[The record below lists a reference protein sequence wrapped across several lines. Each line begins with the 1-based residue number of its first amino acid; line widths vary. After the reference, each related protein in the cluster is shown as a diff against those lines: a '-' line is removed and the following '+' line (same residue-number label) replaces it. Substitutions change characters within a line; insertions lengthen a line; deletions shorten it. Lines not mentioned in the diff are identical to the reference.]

1 MFFLRSALVLC
12 LFLAVPAAANQGDPT
27 VRKSAQRGINFL
39 ARSTA
44 AWQKQH
50 QCYGCHVQAVTLEG
64 LAVGKHHQYDVPSK
78 ELAVILDGVLNSNG
92 GARTQGGL
100 SQNLYP
106 RTSRTFGGVAFARY
120 DQYVDSKLRDDLYT
134 LAKTLLEY
142 QQEDGS
148 VVGDH
153 ESMPVTAGAMQAT
166 YQAMQ
171 TWRQAYAR
179 TADDAWLAPIR
190 RAENFMA
197 KKAASWE
204 GNPKGASLQD
214 VNYALL
220 GLTAAGASRSEAVA
234 GMVARYLVSQQNKDG
249 GWGFTAGTSDP
260 FATGQ
265 TVYALRQAGYTQEDS
280 PVWRGIRWLVSKQ
293 KEDGGWGAGGS
304 GKAEALWAVLGLV
317 SVDVVSVA
325 VTGIQDGEHVA
336 AKQTVQ
342 VEARDNE
349 GKGIQKVELIIDD
362 RPVHSAQGGK
372 LTYAWDTAG
381 LKDGKHTV
389 DVVATNAK
397 GQSSR
402 RRLEVYAGNVF
413 LTSLGT
419 RFVGAETE
427 LSARNIAPKERKGR
441 VQLSVKASELK
452 DGQPQA
458 GAEVFSATQPSAQ
471 GPVTF
476 TFSGKGKDGKALG
489 TGRYFAEFSFVDEKG
504 AVLQKE
510 QLLFTYDTPEN
521 QYAKYG
527 EVGGGLSLANGHDA
541 ANAQV
546 ELVDEKGRVVQRTT
560 SNEAGQFRFKSV
572 DKGNYKVRVRKEG
585 FKDQEAPVSAAPA
598 TQAAA
603 DMKLQ

>member
-1 MFFLRSALVLC
+1 MFFMRSALVLC
-12 LFLAVPAAANQGDPT
+12 LFLTLPALANQGDPT
-27 VRKSAQRGINFL
+27 VRKSAQRGIDFL

-64 LAVGKHHQYDVPSK
+64 LAVGKHHQYEVPSK
-78 ELAVILDGVLNSNG
+78 ELAVIVDGVLNSNG
-92 GARTQGGL
+92 GARTGGGL
-100 SQNLYP
+100 SPNLFP

-120 DQYVDSKLRDDLYT
+120 DKYVDAKLRDDLHT
-134 LAKTLLEY
+134 LARTLLEY

-148 VVGDH
+148 VKGDH
-153 ESMPVTAGAMQAT
+153 ESYPVTAGALQAT
-166 YQAMQ
+166 YQALQ
-171 TWRQAYAR
+171 TWRQVYAR

-190 RAENFMA
+190 RAENFIA
-197 KKAASWE
+197 RKAAGWE
-204 GNPKGASLQD
+204 GNPRGVYLQD

-234 GMVARYLVSQQNKDG
+234 GKVAGYLLSQQNKDG

-265 TVYALRQAGYTQEDS
+265 TVYALRQAGFTEEDA
-280 PVWRGIRWLVSKQ
+280 PVARGIRWLVSKQ
-293 KEDGGWGAGGS
+293 KKDGGWGAGGS

-325 VTGIQDGEHVA
+325 VTGLQDGEHVA
-336 AKQTVQ
+336 PRQTVL

-349 GKGIQKVELIIDD
+349 GKGIQKVELLIDD
-362 RPVHSAQGGK
+362 HPVHSAPGGK
-372 LTYAWDTAG
+372 LTYAWDTKG

-389 DVVATNAK
+389 DVVATNAR
-397 GQSSR
+397 GQVSR

-413 LTSLGT
+413 LTSLGS
-419 RFVGAETE
+419 RFVGTQTE
-427 LSARNIAPKERKGR
+427 LSARNIAPKERSGR
-441 VQLSVKASELK
+441 VQLSVKASEQK
-452 DGQPQA
+452 DGQPQP
-458 GAEVFSATQPSAQ
+458 GAEVFTATQPSAQ

-476 TFSGKGKDGKALG
+476 TFTGKGKDGKALG
-489 TGRYFAEFSFVDEKG
+489 TGRYFAEFSFVDDKG

-521 QYAKYG
+521 QFARYG
-527 EVGGGLSLANGHDA
+527 EVGGGLSLANGQEA
-541 ANAQV
+541 ANAVV
-546 ELVDEKGRVVQRTT
+546 ELVDEKGRVVQKTQ

-585 FKDQEAPVSAAPA
+585 FKDMEAPVSSAPA
-598 TQAAA
+598 TQASA

>member
-1 MFFLRSALVLC
+1 MFFPRSALVLC
-12 LFLAVPAAANQGDPT
+12 LFLALPAVANQGDPK
-27 VRKSAQRGINFL
+27 VRKAAQRGINFL
-39 ARSTA
+39 ASSTA

-64 LAVGKHHQYDVPSK
+64 LAVGKNHQYEVPAK
-78 ELAVILDGVLNSNG
+78 DLAVILDGVLNSNG
-92 GARTQGGL
+92 GARTGDGL

-120 DQYVDSKLRDDLYT
+120 DKYVDAKLRDDLHKV
-134 LAKTLLEY
+134 AKTLLEY
-142 QQEDGS
+142 QKEDGS
-148 VVGDH
+148 VHGDH
-153 ESMPVTAGAMQAT
+153 ESFPVTAGAMQAT
-166 YQAMQ
+166 YQALQ
-171 TWRQAYAR
+171 TWRQVYAR
-179 TADDAWLAPIR
+179 TADDAWMAPIR
-190 RAENFMA
+190 RAENFIS

-204 GNPKGASLQD
+204 GNPQGVTLQD
-214 VNYALL
+214 MNYALL
-220 GLTAAGASRSEAVA
+220 GLTAAGASRSETVA
-234 GMVARYLVSQQNKDG
+234 GQVVRYLLTLQNKDG
-249 GWGFTAGTSDP
+249 GWSFRGETSDP

-265 TVYALRQAGYTQEDS
+265 TVYALRQAGFTEEDP
-280 PVWRGIRWLVSKQ
+280 PVWKGIRWLVSKQ
-293 KEDGGWGAGGS
+293 KQDGGWGAGGS

-325 VTGIQDGEHVA
+325 VTGIQDGEHVSA
-336 AKQTVQ
+336 TQTVQ
-342 VEARDNE
+342 VEAKDNQ
-349 GKGIQKVELIIDD
+349 GKGMQKVELIIDD
-362 RPVHSAQGGK
+362 HPAASAKEGK
-372 LTYAWDTAG
+372 LTYTWDTKG

-389 DVVATNAK
+389 DVVATNAR
-397 GQSSR
+397 GQVSR

-419 RFVGAETE
+419 RFEGKQTE
-427 LSARNIAPKERKGR
+427 LSARNIAPKERKGQVR
-441 VQLSVKASELK
+441 LSVKASELK
-452 DGQPQA
+452 DGQPQPA
-458 GAEVFSATQPSAQ
+458 AEVFTSTQPSAQ

-476 TFSGKGKDGKALG
+476 TFSGKGKDGKALS

-527 EVGGGLSLANGHDA
+527 EVGGGLSLANGLDA
-541 ANAQV
+541 ANAEV
-546 ELVDEKGRVVQRTT
+546 ELVDEKGRVVQRTQ